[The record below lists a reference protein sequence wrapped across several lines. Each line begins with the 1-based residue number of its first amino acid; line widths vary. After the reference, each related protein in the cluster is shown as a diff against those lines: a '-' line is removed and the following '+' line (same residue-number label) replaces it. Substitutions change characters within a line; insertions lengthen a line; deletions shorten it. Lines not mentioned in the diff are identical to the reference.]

1 MKNKL
6 TKKAFCFFAFT
17 LFISGL
23 AFSQTNKIIPDPRL
37 KDVLSESK
45 IIKLQTNAPSKL
57 EYYNFLLNNY
67 CTVEKEKPLNGI
79 FKGDISSIK
88 PINGV
93 VALNPETFDIKTFN
107 IYMYEVGLDLDKLVY
122 YSIGNTNSY
131 LVFLSVREFSKRYK
145 SQNKSK

>member
-1 MKNKL
+1 MSN
-6 TKKAFCFFAFT
+6 
-17 LFISGL
+17 I
-23 AFSQTNKIIPDPRL
+23 AFSQSNKVIPDPRL

-45 IIKLQTNAPSKL
+45 INKLQTYSPSKL

-67 CTVEKEKPLNGI
+67 CTIEKTIPANGI
-79 FKGDISSIK
+79 FKGDISTIK
-88 PINGV
+88 PLNGV
-93 VALNPETFDIKTFN
+93 TSLNSETFNIKTFN
-107 IYMYEVGLDLDKLVY
+107 IYKYEVGLELDYPIY